1 MTSNMIWGKTPPPL
15 CDFVQRLDTEQSQ
28 QDKDH
33 VGGEAR
39 WAAERWQQILHKE
52 HMEEKRKKDQ
62 EEIQKRIAEVECQKA
77 EERVADRERKRERAR
92 RAKEAGSEAIRKG
105 KYPRCTQ

>member
-1 MTSNMIWGKTPPPL
+1 MTSNMIWEKTPPPL
-15 CDFVQRLDTEQSQ
+15 CDFVQWLDTEQSH

-33 VGGEAR
+33 VERQTR
-39 WAAERWQQILHKE
+39 WAAQRWQRMLHEEQI
-52 HMEEKRKKDQ
+52 EEKRKKNQ
-62 EEIQKRIAEVECQKA
+62 EEIQKSIAKVERQKA
-77 EERVADRERKRERAR
+77 EEREADRERKRERAR